1 MKKYLLTLSVLCLA
15 LMARSGNVFIFEQFD
30 NSYLPAGWSV
40 VGSQADYW
48 QLTET
53 SHAGGSPYEVE
64 FYCNVNGTWR
74 LTTDGVDLTG
84 VESVNFSFKH
94 YYDMAMGASLTVG
107 IATKSGNEWHSGW
120 SQTYNSGGQYQVNAT
135 IATEDMGKPNV
146 RFCIYFTNSNDMNFS
161 YIYVDDI
168 SAFIEQDLDLD
179 LQEINVE
186 EVQANR
192 VFDVGM
198 RLFNTGNYD
207 VTSVECSYQFDDN
220 QVVTQTFN
228 ESIPSG
234 TFKNLTFDVPA
245 NIIPD
250 DYSLTINI
258 NKVNGVVDDNTTNNT
273 MTKKVSVAC
282 IPASRK
288 PLFEHFSASSCG
300 TCPVLSEAMDAFC
313 NNNPGTFTYVKYM
326 MNWPPPG
333 DPYYT
338 QEGNIRKTYYDVNQ
352 IPWLFMDS
360 YDCGVNAP
368 SQALFN
374 EHLNESATMEIGGS
388 FYTDGSMIHINAEIM
403 PYASL
408 DDVRVYVS
416 VNEKI
421 THNNATTNGETSF
434 HHVMM
439 KMLPGGQG
447 ATMSLKAGHLE
458 RLTFD
463 YDMSSTHVE
472 EMDDLEVAVWIQRH
486 ETKRVYNSGFLFE
499 TENHPYHPE
508 NLTVEKT
515 GNTIQASWEAPSL
528 VTPTGYNIWLNEDL
542 IAENFNGTNYNFNG
556 TDGDYYCV
564 QVQAVY
570 PNNIVSVKAVATTN
584 EYWTTGE
591 LDCEMLSVYPN
602 PADGVLHVETF
613 PETSL
618 ATCQMSIM
626 NIHGKLFKTC
636 VLNNNQI
643 YVGDLPN
650 GVYFIEIKENNDA
663 RKIARVIINHK

>member
-1 MKKYLLTLSVLCLA
+1 MKRYLITLAVVCFA

-30 NSYLPAGWSV
+30 NSYLPTGWSV
-40 VGSQADYW
+40 NGTQTDYW

-53 SHAGGSPYEVE
+53 NRAGGSPYEVE

-74 LTTDGVDLTG
+74 LITNAVDLTG
-84 VESVNFSFKH
+84 VESVDFSFQH
-94 YYDMAMGASLTVG
+94 YYDIAMGAGLTVG
-107 IATKSGNEWHSGW
+107 IATKSGNTWHSGW
-120 SQTYNSGGQYQVNAT
+120 SQTYTSGGQYQVNAT

-161 YIYVDDI
+161 YIYVEDI

-179 LQEINVE
+179 LQEINVD

-192 VFDVGM
+192 IFDVGM
-198 RLFNTGNYD
+198 RLFNTGNND

-250 DYSLTINI
+250 DYNLTINI
-258 NKVNGVVDDNTTNNT
+258 NKVNGVVDDDISNNS

-282 IPASRK
+282 VPASRT

-313 NNNPGTFTYVKYM
+313 NNNPGMFTYVKYM
-326 MNWPPPG
+326 MNWPSPG

-338 QEGNIRKTYYDVNQ
+338 QEGNTRKTYYGVNQ
-352 IPWLFMDS
+352 IPWLFIDS

-388 FYTDGSMIHINAEIM
+388 FYTEGSMIHINAEIM
-403 PYASL
+403 PFASL

-416 VNEKI
+416 VNEKV

-434 HHVMM
+434 HHVIM
-439 KMLPGGQG
+439 KMLPGGNG
-447 ATMSLKAGHLE
+447 TTLSLKAGHLE

-472 EMDDLEVAVWIQRH
+472 EMNDLEVAVWIQRH
-486 ETKRVYNSGFLFE
+486 STKRVYNSRFLFE
-499 TENHPYHPE
+499 TENHPYRPE

-515 GNTIQASWEAPSL
+515 GNTLQASWEAPSQ
-528 VTPTGYNIWLNEDL
+528 VSPTGYNIWLNEDL

-556 TDGDYYCV
+556 ADGDYYCV

-570 PNNIVSVKAVATTN
+570 PNNMVSVKAVATTN
-584 EYWTTGE
+584 EHWTIDEVDG
-591 LDCEMLSVYPN
+591 EMLSVYPN
-602 PADGVLHVETF
+602 PTDDVLYVVTSS
-613 PETSL
+613 ETSQISL
-618 ATCQMSIM
+618 MT
-626 NIHGKLFKTC
+626 IHGKLIKTC

-650 GVYFIEIKENNDA
+650 GVYLVEIKENNGA
-663 RKIARVIINHK
+663 RKIARVIINHI

>member
-1 MKKYLLTLSVLCLA
+1 MKRYLITLAVVCFA

-30 NSYLPAGWSV
+30 NSYLPTGWSV
-40 VGSQADYW
+40 NGSQADYW

-53 SHAGGSPYEVE
+53 NRAGGSPYEVE

-74 LTTDGVDLTG
+74 LITNAVDLTG
-84 VESVNFSFKH
+84 VESVDFSFKH
-94 YYDMAMGASLTVG
+94 YYDIAMGAGLTVG
-107 IATKSGNEWHSGW
+107 IATKSGNTWHSGW
-120 SQTYNSGGQYQVNAT
+120 SQTYTSGGQYQVNAT

-179 LQEINVE
+179 LQEINVD

-192 VFDVGM
+192 IFDVGM
-198 RLFNTGNYD
+198 RLFNTGNND

-250 DYSLTINI
+250 DYNLTINI
-258 NKVNGVVDDNTTNNT
+258 NKVNGVVDDDISNNS

-282 IPASRK
+282 VPASRT

-313 NNNPGTFTYVKYM
+313 NNNPGMFTYVKYM
-326 MNWPPPG
+326 MNWPSPG

-338 QEGNIRKTYYDVNQ
+338 QEGNTRKTYYGVNQ
-352 IPWLFMDS
+352 IPWLFIDS

-388 FYTDGSMIHINAEIM
+388 FYTEGSMIHVNAEIM
-403 PYASL
+403 PFASL

-416 VNEKI
+416 VNEKV
-421 THNNATTNGETSF
+421 THNNATTNGETAF

-439 KMLPGGQG
+439 KMLPGGNG
-447 ATMSLKAGHLE
+447 TTLSLKAGHLE

-472 EMDDLEVAVWIQRH
+472 EMNDLEVAVWIQRH
-486 ETKRVYNSGFLFE
+486 STKRVYNSRFLFE
-499 TENHPYHPE
+499 TENHPYRPE

-515 GNTIQASWEAPSL
+515 GNTLQASWEAPSQ
-528 VTPTGYNIWLNEDL
+528 VSPTGYNIWLNEDL

-556 TDGDYYCV
+556 ADGDYYCV

-570 PNNIVSVKAVATTN
+570 PNNMVSVKAVATTN
-584 EYWTTGE
+584 EHWTIDEVDG
-591 LDCEMLSVYPN
+591 EMLSVYPN
-602 PADGVLHVETF
+602 PTDDVLYVVTSS
-613 PETSL
+613 ETSQISL
-618 ATCQMSIM
+618 MTL
-626 NIHGKLFKTC
+626 HGKLIKTC

-650 GVYFIEIKENNDA
+650 GVYLVEIKENNGA
-663 RKIARVIINHK
+663 RKIARVIINHI

>member
-1 MKKYLLTLSVLCLA
+1 MKRYLITLAVVCFA

-30 NSYLPAGWSV
+30 NSYLPTGWSV
-40 VGSQADYW
+40 NGSQADYW

-53 SHAGGSPYEVE
+53 NRAGGSPYEVE

-74 LTTDGVDLTG
+74 LITNAVDLTG
-84 VESVNFSFKH
+84 VESVDFSFKH
-94 YYDMAMGASLTVG
+94 YYDIAMGAGLTVG
-107 IATKSGNEWHSGW
+107 IATKSGNTWHSGW
-120 SQTYNSGGQYQVNAT
+120 SQTYTSGGQYQVNAT

-179 LQEINVE
+179 LQEINVD

-192 VFDVGM
+192 IFDVGM
-198 RLFNTGNYD
+198 RLFNTGNND

-220 QVVTQTFN
+220 QVVTQMFN

-234 TFKNLTFDVPA
+234 TFKNLTFDMPA

-250 DYSLTINI
+250 DYNLTINI
-258 NKVNGVVDDNTTNNT
+258 NKVNGVVDDDISNNS

-282 IPASRK
+282 VPASRT

-313 NNNPGTFTYVKYM
+313 NNNPGMFTYVKYM
-326 MNWPPPG
+326 MNWPSPG

-338 QEGNIRKTYYDVNQ
+338 QEGNTRKTYYGVNQ
-352 IPWLFMDS
+352 IPWLFIDS

-388 FYTDGSMIHINAEIM
+388 FYTEGSMIHVNAEIM
-403 PYASL
+403 PFASL

-416 VNEKI
+416 VNEKV

-439 KMLPGGQG
+439 KMLPGGNG
-447 ATMSLKAGHLE
+447 TTLSLKAGHLE

-472 EMDDLEVAVWIQRH
+472 EMNDLEVAVWIQRH
-486 ETKRVYNSGFLFE
+486 STKRVYNSRFLFE
-499 TENHPYHPE
+499 TENHPYRPE

-515 GNTIQASWEAPSL
+515 GNTLQASWEAPSQ
-528 VTPTGYNIWLNEDL
+528 VSPTGYNIWLNEDL
-542 IAENFNGTNYNFNG
+542 IAENFNGTNYNFNDA
-556 TDGDYYCV
+556 DGDYYCV

-570 PNNIVSVKAVATTN
+570 PNNMVSVKAVATTN
-584 EYWTTGE
+584 EHWTIDEVDG
-591 LDCEMLSVYPN
+591 EMLSVYPN
-602 PADGVLHVETF
+602 PTDDVLYVVTSS
-613 PETSL
+613 ETSQISL
-618 ATCQMSIM
+618 MTL
-626 NIHGKLFKTC
+626 HGKLIKTC

-650 GVYFIEIKENNDA
+650 GVYLVEIKENNGA
-663 RKIARVIINHK
+663 RKIARVIINHI

>member
-1 MKKYLLTLSVLCLA
+1 MKRYLITLAVVCFA
-15 LMARSGNVFIFEQFD
+15 LIARSGNVFIFEQFD
-30 NSYLPAGWSV
+30 NSYLPTGWSV
-40 VGSQADYW
+40 NGSQADYW

-53 SHAGGSPYEVE
+53 NRAGGSPYEVE

-74 LTTDGVDLTG
+74 LITNAVDLTG
-84 VESVNFSFKH
+84 VESVDFSFKH
-94 YYDMAMGASLTVG
+94 YYDIAMGAGLTVG
-107 IATKSGNEWHSGW
+107 IATKSGNTWHSGW
-120 SQTYNSGGQYQVNAT
+120 SQTYTSGGQYQVNAT

-179 LQEINVE
+179 LQEINVD

-192 VFDVGM
+192 IFDVGM
-198 RLFNTGNYD
+198 RLFNTGNND

-250 DYSLTINI
+250 DYNLTINI
-258 NKVNGVVDDNTTNNT
+258 NKVNGVVDDDISNNS
-273 MTKKVSVAC
+273 MTKNVSVAC
-282 IPASRK
+282 VPASRT

-313 NNNPGTFTYVKYM
+313 NNNPGMFTYVKYM
-326 MNWPPPG
+326 MNWPSPG

-338 QEGNIRKTYYDVNQ
+338 QEGNTRKTYYGVNQ
-352 IPWLFMDS
+352 IPWLFIDS

-388 FYTDGSMIHINAEIM
+388 FYTEGSMIHVNAEIM
-403 PYASL
+403 PFASL

-416 VNEKI
+416 VNEKV
-421 THNNATTNGETSF
+421 THNNATTNGETAF

-439 KMLPGGQG
+439 KMLPGGNG
-447 ATMSLKAGHLE
+447 TTLSLKAGHLE

-472 EMDDLEVAVWIQRH
+472 EMNDLEVAVWIQRH
-486 ETKRVYNSGFLFE
+486 STKRVYNSRFLFE
-499 TENHPYHPE
+499 TENHPYRPE

-515 GNTIQASWEAPSL
+515 GNTLQASWEAPSQ
-528 VTPTGYNIWLNEDL
+528 VSPTGYNIWLNEDL

-556 TDGDYYCV
+556 ADGDYYCV

-570 PNNIVSVKAVATTN
+570 PNNMVSVKAVATTN
-584 EYWTTGE
+584 EHWTIDEVDG
-591 LDCEMLSVYPN
+591 EMLSVYPN
-602 PADGVLHVETF
+602 PTDDVLYVVTSS
-613 PETSL
+613 ETSQISL
-618 ATCQMSIM
+618 MT
-626 NIHGKLFKTC
+626 IHGKLIKTC

-650 GVYFIEIKENNDA
+650 GVYLVEIKENNGA
-663 RKIARVIINHK
+663 RKIARVIINHI

>member
-1 MKKYLLTLSVLCLA
+1 MKRYLITLAVVCFA

-30 NSYLPAGWSV
+30 NSYLPTGWSV
-40 VGSQADYW
+40 NGSQADYW

-53 SHAGGSPYEVE
+53 NRAGGSPYEVE

-74 LTTDGVDLTG
+74 LITNAVDLTD
-84 VESVNFSFKH
+84 VESVDFSFKH
-94 YYDMAMGASLTVG
+94 YYDIAMGAGLTVG
-107 IATKSGNEWHSGW
+107 IATKSGNTWHSGW
-120 SQTYNSGGQYQVNAT
+120 SQTYTSGGQYQVNAT

-179 LQEINVE
+179 LQEINVD

-192 VFDVGM
+192 IFDVGM
-198 RLFNTGNYD
+198 RLFNTGNND

-220 QVVTQTFN
+220 QVVTQMFN

-250 DYSLTINI
+250 DYNLTINI
-258 NKVNGVVDDNTTNNT
+258 NKVNGVVDDDISNNS

-282 IPASRK
+282 VPASRT

-313 NNNPGTFTYVKYM
+313 NNNPGMFTYVKYM
-326 MNWPPPG
+326 MNWPSPG

-338 QEGNIRKTYYDVNQ
+338 QEGNTRKTYYGVNQ
-352 IPWLFMDS
+352 IPWLFIDS

-388 FYTDGSMIHINAEIM
+388 FYTEGSMIHINAEIM
-403 PYASL
+403 PFASL

-416 VNEKI
+416 VNEKV
-421 THNNATTNGETSF
+421 THNNATTNGETAF

-439 KMLPGGQG
+439 KMLPGGNG
-447 ATMSLKAGHLE
+447 TTLSLKAGHLE

-472 EMDDLEVAVWIQRH
+472 EMNDLEVAVWIQRH
-486 ETKRVYNSGFLFE
+486 STKRVYNSRFLFE
-499 TENHPYHPE
+499 TENHPYRPE

-515 GNTIQASWEAPSL
+515 GNTLQAGWEAPSQ
-528 VTPTGYNIWLNEDL
+528 VSPTGYNIWLNEDL

-556 TDGDYYCV
+556 ADGDYYCV

-570 PNNIVSVKAVATTN
+570 PNNMVSVKAVATTN
-584 EYWTTGE
+584 EHWTIDEVDG
-591 LDCEMLSVYPN
+591 EMLSVYPN
-602 PADGVLHVETF
+602 PTDDVLYVVTSS
-613 PETSL
+613 ETSQISL
-618 ATCQMSIM
+618 MTL
-626 NIHGKLFKTC
+626 HGKLIKTC

-650 GVYFIEIKENNDA
+650 GVYLVEIKENNGA
-663 RKIARVIINHK
+663 RKIARVIINHI

>member
-1 MKKYLLTLSVLCLA
+1 MKRYLITLAVVCFA
-15 LMARSGNVFIFEQFD
+15 LIARSGNVFIFEQFD
-30 NSYLPAGWSV
+30 NSYLPTGWSV
-40 VGSQADYW
+40 NGSQADYW

-53 SHAGGSPYEVE
+53 NRAGGSPYEVE

-74 LTTDGVDLTG
+74 LITNAVDLTG
-84 VESVNFSFKH
+84 VESVDFSFKH
-94 YYDMAMGASLTVG
+94 YYDIAMGAGLTVG
-107 IATKSGNEWHSGW
+107 IATKSGNTWHSGW
-120 SQTYNSGGQYQVNAT
+120 SQTYTSGGQYQVNAT

-179 LQEINVE
+179 LQEINVD

-192 VFDVGM
+192 IFDVGM
-198 RLFNTGNYD
+198 RLFNTGNND

-250 DYSLTINI
+250 DYNLTINI
-258 NKVNGVVDDNTTNNT
+258 NKVNGVVDDDISNNS

-282 IPASRK
+282 VPASRT

-313 NNNPGTFTYVKYM
+313 NNNPGMFTYVKYM
-326 MNWPPPG
+326 MNWPSPG

-338 QEGNIRKTYYDVNQ
+338 QEGNTRKTYYGVNQ
-352 IPWLFMDS
+352 IPWLFIDS

-388 FYTDGSMIHINAEIM
+388 FYTEGSMIHVNAEIM
-403 PYASL
+403 PFASL

-416 VNEKI
+416 VNEKV

-439 KMLPGGQG
+439 KMLPGGNG
-447 ATMSLKAGHLE
+447 TTLSLKAGHLE

-472 EMDDLEVAVWIQRH
+472 EMNDLEVAVWIQRH
-486 ETKRVYNSGFLFE
+486 STKRVYNSRFLFE
-499 TENHPYHPE
+499 TENHPYRPE

-515 GNTIQASWEAPSL
+515 GNTLQASWEAPSQ
-528 VTPTGYNIWLNEDL
+528 VSPTGYNIWLNEDL

-556 TDGDYYCV
+556 ADGDYYCV

-570 PNNIVSVKAVATTN
+570 PNNMVSVKAVATTN
-584 EYWTTGE
+584 EHWTIDEVDG
-591 LDCEMLSVYPN
+591 EMLSVYPN
-602 PADGVLHVETF
+602 PTDDVLYVVTSS
-613 PETSL
+613 ETSQISL
-618 ATCQMSIM
+618 MTL
-626 NIHGKLFKTC
+626 HGKLIKTC

-650 GVYFIEIKENNDA
+650 GVYLVEIKENNGA
-663 RKIARVIINHK
+663 RKIARVIINHI

>member
-1 MKKYLLTLSVLCLA
+1 MKRYLITLAVVCFA

-30 NSYLPAGWSV
+30 NSYLPTGWSV
-40 VGSQADYW
+40 NGTQTDYW

-53 SHAGGSPYEVE
+53 NRAGGSPYEVE

-74 LTTDGVDLTG
+74 LITNAVDLTG
-84 VESVNFSFKH
+84 VESVDFSFKH
-94 YYDMAMGASLTVG
+94 YYDIAMGAGLTVG
-107 IATKSGNEWHSGW
+107 IATKSGNTWHSGW
-120 SQTYNSGGQYQVNAT
+120 SQTYTSGGQYQVNAT

-179 LQEINVE
+179 LQEINVD

-192 VFDVGM
+192 IFDVGM
-198 RLFNTGNYD
+198 RLFNTGNND

-220 QVVTQTFN
+220 QVVTQMFN

-234 TFKNLTFDVPA
+234 TFKNLTFDMPA

-250 DYSLTINI
+250 DYNLTINI
-258 NKVNGVVDDNTTNNT
+258 NKVNGVVDDDISNNS

-282 IPASRK
+282 VPASRT

-313 NNNPGTFTYVKYM
+313 NNNPGMFTYVKYM
-326 MNWPPPG
+326 MNWPSPG

-338 QEGNIRKTYYDVNQ
+338 QEGNTRKTYYGVNQ
-352 IPWLFMDS
+352 IPWLFIDS

-388 FYTDGSMIHINAEIM
+388 FYTEGSMIHVNAEIM
-403 PYASL
+403 PFASL

-416 VNEKI
+416 VNEKV

-439 KMLPGGQG
+439 KMLPGGNG
-447 ATMSLKAGHLE
+447 TTLSLKAGHLE

-472 EMDDLEVAVWIQRH
+472 EMNDLEVAVWIQRH
-486 ETKRVYNSGFLFE
+486 STKRVYNSRFLFE
-499 TENHPYHPE
+499 TENHPYRPE

-515 GNTIQASWEAPSL
+515 GNTLQASWEAPSQ
-528 VTPTGYNIWLNEDL
+528 VSPTGYNIWLNEDL
-542 IAENFNGTNYNFNG
+542 IAENFNGTNYNFNDA
-556 TDGDYYCV
+556 DGDYYCV

-570 PNNIVSVKAVATTN
+570 PNNMVSVKAVATTN
-584 EYWTTGE
+584 EHWTIDEVDG
-591 LDCEMLSVYPN
+591 EMLSVYPN
-602 PADGVLHVETF
+602 PTDDVLYVVTSS
-613 PETSL
+613 ETSQISL
-618 ATCQMSIM
+618 MTL
-626 NIHGKLFKTC
+626 HGKLIKTC

-650 GVYFIEIKENNDA
+650 GVYLVEIKENNGA
-663 RKIARVIINHK
+663 RKIARVIINHI

>member
-1 MKKYLLTLSVLCLA
+1 MKRYLITLAVVCFA

-30 NSYLPAGWSV
+30 NSYLPTGWSV
-40 VGSQADYW
+40 NGSQADYW

-53 SHAGGSPYEVE
+53 NRAGGSPYEVE

-74 LTTDGVDLTG
+74 LITNAVDLTG
-84 VESVNFSFKH
+84 VESVDFSFKH
-94 YYDMAMGASLTVG
+94 YYDIAMGAGLTVG
-107 IATKSGNEWHSGW
+107 IATKSGNTWHSGW
-120 SQTYNSGGQYQVNAT
+120 SQTYTSGGQYQVNAT

-179 LQEINVE
+179 LQEINVD

-192 VFDVGM
+192 IFDVGM
-198 RLFNTGNYD
+198 RLFNTGNND

-250 DYSLTINI
+250 DYNLTINI
-258 NKVNGVVDDNTTNNT
+258 NKVNGVVDDDISNNS
-273 MTKKVSVAC
+273 MTKNVSVAC
-282 IPASRK
+282 VPASRT

-313 NNNPGTFTYVKYM
+313 NNNPGMFTYVKYM
-326 MNWPPPG
+326 MNWPSPG

-338 QEGNIRKTYYDVNQ
+338 QEGNTRKTYYGVNQ
-352 IPWLFMDS
+352 IPWLFIDS

-388 FYTDGSMIHINAEIM
+388 FYTEGSMIHVNAEIM
-403 PYASL
+403 PFASL

-416 VNEKI
+416 VNEKV
-421 THNNATTNGETSF
+421 THNNATTNGETAF

-439 KMLPGGQG
+439 KMLPGGNG
-447 ATMSLKAGHLE
+447 TTLSLKAGHLE

-472 EMDDLEVAVWIQRH
+472 EMNDLEVAVWIQRH
-486 ETKRVYNSGFLFE
+486 STKRVYNSRFLFE
-499 TENHPYHPE
+499 TENHPYRPE

-515 GNTIQASWEAPSL
+515 GNTLQASWEAPSQ
-528 VTPTGYNIWLNEDL
+528 VSPTGYNIWLNEDL

-556 TDGDYYCV
+556 ADGDYYCV

-570 PNNIVSVKAVATTN
+570 PNNMVSVKAVATTN
-584 EYWTTGE
+584 EHWTIDEVDG
-591 LDCEMLSVYPN
+591 EMLSVYPN
-602 PADGVLHVETF
+602 PTDDVLYVVTSS
-613 PETSL
+613 ETSQISL
-618 ATCQMSIM
+618 MTL
-626 NIHGKLFKTC
+626 HGKLIKTC

-650 GVYFIEIKENNDA
+650 GVYLVEIKENNGA
-663 RKIARVIINHK
+663 RKIARVIINHI